1 MTESS
6 EFCEY
11 CRIGQMHP
19 AKAPYLYWIDDQM
32 MIIPDSPVMA
42 CDVCGQVYFEIGFL
56 RQMEVVVDELENRM
70 RLRRSN
76 SHSRMMN
83 DVVNWSPSRGR

>member
-6 EFCEY
+6 EFCDY

-42 CDVCGQVYFEIGFL
+42 CDVCGQVYFETGFL

-70 RLRRSN
+70 RLRRS
-76 SHSRMMN
+76 SDHSRILG
-83 DVVNWSPSRGR
+83 DVASWHSSRSR